1 MKPQS
6 AKAKGRRLQQQFREL
21 LIEELG
27 IHPEDIESR
36 SMGAGGE
43 DLIMARAAREKFP
56 YSIECK
62 NVEKLNVWEAY
73 KQAEDG
79 IRDTDR
85 SRGLGDVYKRQQFR
99 ELLIE
104 ELGVHPEDIE
114 SRSMGA
120 GGEDLIMARA
130 AREKFPYSIECKNVE
145 LSLIHI

>member
-73 KQAEDG
+73 KQASENSKDYEP
-79 IRDTDR
+79 IVVMKKNNHKTLVVLD
-85 SRGLGDVYKRQQFR
+85 
-99 ELLIE
+99 
-104 ELGVHPEDIE
+104 
-114 SRSMGA
+114 A
-120 GGEDLIMARA
+120 
-130 AREKFPYSIECKNVE
+130 EKFVKLCQE
-145 LSLIHI
+145 LNLSKQE

>member
-6 AKAKGRRLQQQFREL
+6 AKAKGRILQQQFRDL

-73 KQAEDG
+73 KQASENSKDYEPLVVMKKNNHKTLVVLDAEFFVK
-79 IRDTDR
+79 IYQK
-85 SRGLGDVYKRQQFR
+85 SNL
-99 ELLIE
+99 
-104 ELGVHPEDIE
+104 
-114 SRSMGA
+114 
-120 GGEDLIMARA
+120 
-130 AREKFPYSIECKNVE
+130 SI
-145 LSLIHI
+145 